1 MKKTVIHTNHA
12 PAAVGPYAQAILA
25 NGILATSGQLGL
37 IPETGELAPGIQ
49 AQTAQS
55 LRNLD
60 AILLEA
66 GFERSDVIKTTV
78 FLKDMGDFPVVN
90 EIYELFFRE
99 NKPARSCVQVAKLPK
114 DGLVEIEILAV
125 R

>member
-37 IPETGELAPGIQ
+37 IPETGELAPGTR

-66 GFERSDVIKTTV
+66 GLERSDVIKTTV